1 MPRRSIY
8 DVLEVEE
15 FNPNGEYERLKHKFF
30 REYRFDGDSLRER
43 SKKVF
48 SRIEVRGTCIDIDDF
63 TKRLGIDFSKGY
75 HNQDELF
82 DFIELIVLIHDSDP
96 GPAFV
101 KDDEYSSVFRNI
113 NIILE
118 KTAHKLIRTDKGRIV
133 VPADAV
139 AEEAAE
145 IIAQDNPRTALEILK
160 YNHRSNKGDV
170 EAKRKIL
177 KSLGDTI
184 EPWLTGQHH
193 KDTEDAI
200 GYILNNFNI
209 RHNNISGSSKKEFF
223 VTLDENEIEEWYD
236 NLYTLIVSFI
246 IEREQ
251 KTILEK
257 VFKHRKNNQ

>member
-30 REYRFDGDSLRER
+30 REYRFDGDSLREH

-48 SRIEVRGTCIDIDDF
+48 SRIEVRGTCTDIDDF
-63 TKRLGIDFSKGY
+63 IGRLGIDLHKSY

-118 KTAHKLIRTDKGRIV
+118 KTAHKLIWTDKGRIV

-236 NLYTLIVSFI
+236 DLYTLIVSFI

-257 VFKHRKNNQ
+257 VFEHRKNNQ